1 MARRSLGTLSLD
13 LILQMGG
20 FEEGMSQADRSTKKM
35 QDRIEAAGR
44 AFDRM
49 VKRIDPVLK
58 KEMELKALHE
68 ELNAALSAGMIDQ
81 QDYAHYKKLLD
92 QQAQA
97 LKNSTAEAKA
107 EAQAQAE
114 LDRAM
119 QAAST
124 SRYEFI
130 EGLREQIKTMGMS
143 EEELLRFRARLAGA
157 EKAAEP
163 LIQQLIN
170 QKKALNDSAE
180 ASRNAATAEREYEK
194 TLEALKAQL
203 DPVGTGLAKIASQQ
217 KALDTALSRGSLTTE
232 QYSQLSAALA
242 KVRKEIDGTAEAAR
256 KAKQAEAEEAN
267 ALAML
272 RRQYDPLGHQIQQ
285 VIRQQALLDEQF
297 HKRNIGETEH
307 RRLMANLKAEE
318 EELERLRRAA
328 GQGSGGSNHQRQ
340 FADRWLPSQLHDVAS
355 SMAAGMPLTTVLTQQ
370 GTQIKDLYGSTG
382 EAIKGVGRYVVSLI
396 NPMMVAG
403 AAAAGIAYSVYKIAS
418 AFAETK
424 SQILLAGRSYQ
435 EFKALQSTMMDVH
448 ASVRGASFSDTNQ
461 AVALAASNAG
471 IAYAD
476 IGHAATVAVEAE
488 HFLDKSIEST
498 VKEYGS
504 LRTAGVDSIVALN
517 DQYGFLTVAQY
528 EHIRTLQNTG
538 HAIEAGTTAQQ
549 LYIDKMKEV
558 ASEAEKTLPP
568 MKRMWLEIKGVMSDF
583 GDTGAV
589 MMGYGSGMQQA
600 QMMRKQAEADLLQL
614 QRDKDSWGN
623 KFSLSTYTDE
633 NYKKALAA
641 YNHWNDV
648 IKKGNEEQQKIAAK
662 DNDSKLQVNNKKTV
676 DDLMYSNMS
685 NDKRVAA
692 ERTKLAN
699 QLKEAGASQEQV
711 TQALAG
717 YDANHKK
724 AEKAA
729 STVGESMLSQV
740 KQSGVVLREQL
751 KALQENTGNLSEA
764 EKAIAKFG
772 IKLSEIRR
780 NGTKSGA
787 DKDMVRNASA
797 IRAELQKNVIL
808 EKQVKNQEDFN
819 KLQKDAKDIADAMS
833 TSLSNQLQLNE
844 DQALGFGSSDRAKEH
859 IKSLH
864 DIDKEYAK
872 YRQQTMKAIPQG
884 QEDSPVAQDALAA
897 VDKQKQARIDALK
910 AGWDA
915 EAQARGDWHNGM
927 TQAWGNYL
935 DKAQDIAASTKSAFD
950 AAFGGMENALVTF
963 VKTGKLSFSSLVDS
977 IIDGLARIAIQQTV
991 LGLAN
996 MFGSALAGPS
1006 ISSGGA
1012 GGAAAVTG
1020 NSDIS
1025 NFVLHKA
1032 TGGYISG
1039 PGTSTSDSI
1048 PAMLSDG
1055 EFIVNADAVAQ
1066 PGVRDTLEALNARR
1080 RYATGGYVSAGSTS
1094 PNPLQSFSPQSQQAP
1109 SFSINVEVTAQEG
1122 VSDQDAQRQGQQIA
1136 AGMMKKIAQ
1145 DVVASETMRTN
1156 GVIFNALRQQRSV
1169 T

>member
-232 QYSQLSAALA
+232 QYNQLSAALA

-328 GQGSGGSNHQRQ
+328 GQSNGGISNHQKQ

-370 GTQIKDLYGSTG
+370 GTQIKDLYGTAG

-403 AAAAGIAYSVYKIAS
+403 AAAAGIAYSVYKIAL

-435 EFKALQSTMMDVH
+435 EFKALQSTMIDVH

-498 VKEYGS
+498 IKEYGA

-517 DQYGFLTVAQY
+517 DQYGFLTVSQY
-528 EHIRTLQNTG
+528 EHIRSLQDTG

-568 MKRMWLEIKGVMSDF
+568 LKRMWLEIQGVMSDF

-589 MMGYGSGMQQA
+589 IMGYGSGMQQA
-600 QMMRKQAEADLLQL
+600 QMMRQQAEANLLQL

-623 KFSLSTYTDE
+623 KVGLSTYTDE
-633 NYKKALAA
+633 NYKKALAD
-641 YNHWNDV
+641 YNRWNDV
-648 IKKGNEEQQKIAAK
+648 IKKGLDAQKEAAK
-662 DNDSKLQVNNKKTV
+662 LDNDSKIKVNNKKTV
-676 DDLMYSNMS
+676 DDLLYSNLS
-685 NDKRVAA
+685 NDNRVAA

-699 QLKEAGASQEQV
+699 QLKEAGASQEQIAK
-711 TQALAG
+711 ALSG

-724 AEKAA
+724 ADKAA
-729 STVGESMLSQV
+729 STAGESMLSQV
-740 KQSGVVLREQL
+740 KQSGVVLQEQL
-751 KALQENTGNLSEA
+751 KALQENAGNLSEA
-764 EKAIAKFG
+764 EKAIAKFDTR
-772 IKLSEIRR
+772 LSEIRR

-787 DKDMVRNASA
+787 DKDMVRNAEA
-797 IRAELQKNVIL
+797 IRAELQKNAIL

-819 KLQKDAKDIADAMS
+819 KLQKDAKDIADAMT
-833 TSLSNQLQLNE
+833 TSLNNQLQANE

-884 QEDSPVAQDALAA
+884 QENSPVAQDALAE
-897 VDKQKQARIDALK
+897 VDKQKQARIEALK

-915 EAQARGDWHNGM
+915 EAQARGDWQNGM
-927 TQAWGNYL
+927 TQSWGNYL
-935 DKAQDIAASTKSAFD
+935 EKAQDVAASTKSAFD
-950 AAFGGMENALVTF
+950 AAFGGMEDALVTF

-977 IIDGLARIAIQQTV
+977 IIDGLARIAVQQAV

-996 MFGSALAGPS
+996 MFGSAFAGPS

-1055 EFIVNADAVAQ
+1055 EFVVNAAAVAQ

-1080 RYATGGYVSAGSTS
+1080 RYATGGYVASSGYAGSTAANAFA
-1094 PNPLQSFSPQSQQAP
+1094 PQKQSGVV
-1109 SFSINVEVTAQEG
+1109 IENVTVEVTAQQG
-1122 VSDQDAQRQGQQIA
+1122 ISDQDAQRQGQQIA
-1136 AGMMKKIAQ
+1136 AGMIKKIAQ
-1145 DVVASETMRTN
+1145 DVVASETMRTG
-1156 GVIFNALRQQRSV
+1156 GVIFNALRQK
-1169 T
+1169 